1 MNLLDRFSTHLRDVL
16 VRSIR
21 LASELGHAEVLPI
34 HLLFALS
41 AQKGAVAAEILA
53 RFKVKGATLEN
64 VLLAIPSE
72 SRKVTVKNGVKNEAL
87 SVLSLAAKTA
97 LEKAMIIAQEN
108 QHNYVG
114 TEHLL
119 TALIRQ
125 GDEYLKQVFLQDG
138 VKMNELEEQ
147 LQIVLGNATQFP
159 QIAEMAEAVE
169 NLQDALGESMDNP
182 PLKKPALKKES
193 LLSFFATNLTNPE
206 IQKNIDPVI
215 GRDKEIERLIQILSR
230 RTKNNPILLGDPGV
244 GKTAIVEGLAKKI
257 LEGQVPPLLLNKKIY
272 ALDMSLMIAGT
283 IYRGEFEARLRQVME
298 EISSNPDII
307 LFIDEIHN
315 IVGAGSNQG
324 TMDAA
329 NILKPVLAR
338 GQIRC
343 IGATTTEEF
352 KKHIENDAALE
363 RRFQPI
369 IVRESSLE
377 DAVKIIQG
385 IKSNYE
391 LYHDVEITDEAIT
404 AAVRLAD
411 KYISNKFLP
420 DKAID
425 IIDETSAAKRL
436 AAKAPAWQD
445 KLWRLKQKLDKV
457 I

>member
-1 MNLLDRFSTHLRDVL
+1 MTFLARFSPHLRDVL

-206 IQKNIDPVI
+206 IQKIIDPVI

-257 LEGQVPPLLLNKKIY
+257 VEGDVPDILLNKKIY

-436 AAKAPAWQD
+436 AAKAPD
-445 KLWRLKQKLDKV
+445 R
-457 I
+457 

>member
-21 LASELGHAEVLPI
+21 LASELGHAEVEPI

-41 AQKGAVAAEILA
+41 AQKGSVGTEILA
-53 RFKVKGATLEN
+53 RFKVKGATIEN
-64 VLLAIPSE
+64 ILLTIPSVN
-72 SRKVTVKNGVKNEAL
+72 SKPTTKNTVKSEAL
-87 SVLSLAAKTA
+87 STLSLAAKTA

-125 GDEYLKQVFLQDG
+125 GDEYLKQVFLQDE

-159 QIAEMAEAVE
+159 QITEMAEAVE

-182 PLKKPALKKES
+182 PLKKPLRKKES
-193 LLSFFATNLTNPE
+193 LLDFFATNLTNPE

-257 LEGQVPPLLLNKKIY
+257 LEGQVPSLLLNKKIY

-298 EISSNPDII
+298 EISRDPNIVI
-307 LFIDEIHN
+307 FIDEIHN
-315 IVGAGSNQG
+315 IVGTGSNQG

-385 IKSNYE
+385 IKGNYE
-391 LYHDVEITDEAIT
+391 IYHSVEITDEAIT
-404 AAVRLAD
+404 AAANL
-411 KYISNKFLP
+411 S
-420 DKAID
+420 
-425 IIDETSAAKRL
+425 
-436 AAKAPAWQD
+436 
-445 KLWRLKQKLDKV
+445 
-457 I
+457 